1 MPDGTD
7 QRDIGQFFAAL
18 SAIVYGD
25 AEPQKV
31 YQSIVDAA
39 VQLVAGCER
48 ASIMLRR
55 GKSYESVASTDAI
68 AHRIDRIEVEV
79 GEGPCLDAIEEE
91 AYQHDADLT
100 TDSSPWPAFRERIL
114 SETPVRSAIG
124 YRLLVDGA
132 KAGALNI
139 FSDRPG
145 GLTTESADQGAVLA
159 AFASVALMALAA
171 RDDAESL
178 RKGLQS
184 NREIG
189 KAVGLLMAAHKVS
202 AEAAFDILRETS
214 QELNVKLAAVAAEI
228 VDGQELQFG
237 D

>member
-1 MPDGTD
+1 MPEGIE
-7 QRDIGQFFAAL
+7 QRDVGQLFASL
-18 SAIVYGD
+18 STLIYGE
-25 AEPQKV
+25 AEPQKI
-31 YQSIVDAA
+31 YQSVVDAA
-39 VQLVAGCER
+39 VQLVDGCEH
-48 ASIMLRR
+48 ASMMLRR

-68 AHRIDRIEVEV
+68 AHRIDLIEVEV
-79 GEGPCLDAIEEE
+79 GEGPCLDAIEDE

-114 SETPVRSAIG
+114 DETPVRSAIG

-139 FSDRPG
+139 FSERPG

-171 RDDAESL
+171 RDDADTL

-202 AEAAFDILRETS
+202 ADAAFDILRETS

-228 VDGQELQFG
+228 IDGQELQFG
-237 D
+237 N